1 MRNESC
7 ELSTDQLESVG
18 GGMKWTRGHKS
29 PNVVDARG
37 GMITVVGWTFTFD
50 IRGNVSSV
58 TH

>member
-1 MRNESC
+1 MSNESR
-7 ELSTDQLESVG
+7 ELSADQLKSVS

>member
-1 MRNESC
+1 MSHESR
-7 ELSTDQLESVG
+7 ELSADQLKSV
-18 GGMKWTRGHKS
+18 S
-29 PNVVDARG
+29 G